1 MLKEYVPL
9 LFMILAIIGLMA
21 FIIIV
26 SSLVSR
32 KRKTRGKGNTYECGM
47 TPFGDA
53 RKPLSAKFFIT
64 AVLFILFDIESVF
77 LIPWAIN
84 LKSLKSEMGTLLFF
98 EMVVFVLLL
107 AIGLIYVW
115 KKGGLDWKK

>member
-1 MLKEYVPL
+1 MLENYVPL
-9 LFMILAIIGLMA
+9 LFMFLATAGLVA

-26 SSLVSR
+26 SGLVSR
-32 KRKTRGKGNTYECGM
+32 NRRTRGKANTYECGM

-53 RKPLSAKFFIT
+53 RKPLSAKFYVT

-77 LIPWAIN
+77 LIPWAVN
-84 LKSLKSEMGTLLFF
+84 MKKLRGEMGGLLFV
-98 EMVVFVLLL
+98 EMVVFIVLL